1 MIVHFPFGSQRESCF
16 AALVCSI
23 AISKAGIFSLSAHGN
38 YLTSNSQFGI
48 GMPCSHL
55 LFIWSGPLVLGLDT
69 KHLIFSCFVKNISLN
84 VIEDSDSKF
93 FLCHFLI
100 FLFAKG
106 YFHLLFV
113 CFKVLV
119 FLLHAAAFPQMSHL
133 LTFRIG

>member
-1 MIVHFPFGSQRESCF
+1 MSISHFSPRGKV
-16 AALVCSI
+16 ALLLLSLQLQYLRQGY
-23 AISKAGIFSLSAHGN
+23 SPSLHMGI
-38 YLTSNSQFGI
+38 TSNSQFGI
-48 GMPCSHL
+48 GMPCPHL
-55 LFIWSGPLVLGLDT
+55 LFIWSGFLVLGLDT
-69 KHLIFSCFVKNISLN
+69 KHLIFSCSVKNILLN
-84 VIEDSDSKF
+84 VIEDSNSKV

-119 FLLHAAAFPQMSHL
+119 FLLHTAAFPQMSHL